1 MKKRPFLKKAAA
13 WAASIA
19 VMIIIWAVA
28 FLLAGNGYVVP
39 SITETFAQMGQV
51 LGEGSFYAAYG
62 NTMLRSLEAFVISIL
77 AASVFAAIS
86 KSSKAARDVLAPII
100 SVVRAFPTMAVI
112 LMLLVW
118 LNPGQAPVAV
128 TVLVLFPM
136 TYTSTLAAFDQL
148 DEDLVRT
155 CRVYRIPLWRR
166 FCQVY
171 LPVSG
176 AYLVSES
183 GAALSFAVKL
193 MVSAEVLSNTYRS
206 LGGMISQAK
215 VYLDMPRMMALT
227 LLAVVTGVVIEALF
241 ELIVH
246 VAFSWRYSDD

>member
-1 MKKRPFLKKAAA
+1 M
-13 WAASIA
+13 A
-19 VMIIIWAVA
+19 VMTAIWAVA
-28 FLLAGNGYVVP
+28 CLAAGNGYVVP
-39 SITETFAQMGQV
+39 SISDTFAEMGQV
-51 LGEGSFYAAYG
+51 LREQSFYIAYG

-77 AASVFAAIS
+77 AASAFAAAS
-86 KSSKAARDVLAPII
+86 KSIRVVRDVLTPII
-100 SVVRAFPTMAVI
+100 SVVRAFPTRAVI

-128 TVLVLFPM
+128 TVMVLFPM

-148 DEDLVRT
+148 DEGIIRT
-155 CRVYRIPLWRR
+155 CRVYRIPVWKRI
-166 FCQVY
+166 FQVY

-176 AYLVSES
+176 AYLLSEY

-215 VYLDMPRMMALT
+215 VYLDIPRMMALT
-227 LLAVVTGVVIEALF
+227 LLAVATGVLIEAVF
-241 ELIVH
+241 ELIVRA
-246 VAFSWRYSDD
+246 AFSWRFADD